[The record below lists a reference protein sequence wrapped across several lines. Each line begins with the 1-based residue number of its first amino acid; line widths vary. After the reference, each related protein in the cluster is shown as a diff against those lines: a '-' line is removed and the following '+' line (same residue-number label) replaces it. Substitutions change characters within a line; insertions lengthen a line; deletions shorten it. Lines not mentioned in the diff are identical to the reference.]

1 MPQLQFQSVYHLES
15 VMMSGTAKVNRHS
28 KRAVIVIDYDEST
41 NDQPVAKSVKIE
53 VEEESVPSSEVE
65 LQQKV
70 IKLEDKLQR
79 AYRAAGEYKERAE
92 AAESRLDSKYGIK

>member
-1 MPQLQFQSVYHLES
+1 
-15 VMMSGTAKVNRHS
+15 
-28 KRAVIVIDYDEST
+28 AVIVIDDDEPE
-41 NDQPVAKSVKIE
+41 QPIEKSMKKEVK
-53 VEEESVPSSEVE
+53 EEPVPSSEVE

-70 IKLEDKLQR
+70 IKLEEKLQR